1 MHFLS
6 YFSQNSNNDI
16 IPQGW
21 TDKTLMKTLDAENC
35 LNAGPPDE
43 LDESP
48 YKKYTKPHI
57 SEIAPPLIP
66 SQCCA
71 SCFCDCKAK
80 YNLYHPP
87 PQKPL
92 IHRECRKENV
102 PGGGGAA
109 GIDSNLASPTK
120 DRNKCQQQSKGRQ
133 CMITGGVELVPLLA
147 RRRAQQ
153 RPISLSTTDV
163 TKYPNDNKKF
173 VM

>member
-1 MHFLS
+1 
-6 YFSQNSNNDI
+6 
-16 IPQGW
+16 
-21 TDKTLMKTLDAENC
+21 MKTLDAESC
-35 LNAGPPDE
+35 PTAGAPDE

-71 SCFCDCKAK
+71 SCFCDCKAR
-80 YNLYHPP
+80 YSQHHPP
-87 PQKPL
+87 PVRPSV
-92 IHRECRKENV
+92 HRECRKENM
-102 PGGGGAA
+102 PGDAA
-109 GIDSNLASPTK
+109 SNLGSPTK
-120 DRNKCQQQSKGRQ
+120 ENQKCQHTKARQ

-163 TKYPNDNKKF
+163 TKYPNENKK
-173 VM
+173 

>member
-1 MHFLS
+1 MHFV
-6 YFSQNSNNDI
+6 
-16 IPQGW
+16 PQGW
-21 TDKTLMKTLDAENC
+21 TDKTLMKTLDADNC
-35 LNAGPPDE
+35 PNAGPPDE

-80 YNLYHPP
+80 YNQYHPP
-87 PQKPL
+87 PVKPL

-102 PGGGGAA
+102 PG
-109 GIDSNLASPTK
+109 DASPTR
-120 DRNKCQQQSKGRQ
+120 DNRKCQQHTKGRT
-133 CMITGGVELVPLLA
+133 CMITGGVELVPILA
-147 RRRAQQ
+147 RRRAMQ

-163 TKYPNDNKKF
+163 TKYPNDNKK
-173 VM
+173 